1 MASSVKVV
9 GVCAVVFIIGV
20 WPLAAADLDQY
31 RGFRLGSSTT
41 AVVKVWGAVSA
52 RDQKTALRRSALLQE
67 LEWRPP
73 LICDQMGRN
82 GDSVRRVV
90 LSFVDDRLW
99 QIVAEYERS
108 RTEGLSGADMV
119 DALSVSYGPR
129 DRLLLPEGE
138 RGRAD
143 ALAGAAV
150 IARWRTAETVV
161 TLQRYDYVGGYALV
175 VVSVRLEPSARQAQA
190 AGVWLDARG
199 GAGAGDAALLRIRT
213 DAAREA
219 EKTRSVNKAGFT
231 P

>member
-1 MASSVKVV
+1 MRIV
-9 GVCAVVFIIGV
+9 GVCAVIFIIGA
-20 WPLAAADLDQY
+20 WPLAAAGLDQY
-31 RGFRLGSSTT
+31 RGFRLGSSMTV
-41 AVVKVWGAVSA
+41 AVHVWGAVSP
-52 RDQKTALRRSALLQE
+52 RDRKTALGRSALLQE

-73 LICDQMGRN
+73 LVCDQIGRN

-108 RTEGLSGADMV
+108 RTEGLSKADMV
-119 DALSVSYGPR
+119 DALSVSYGPQ
-129 DRLLLPEGE
+129 DRLLLPESE
-138 RGRAD
+138 RGPAA

-161 TLQRYDYVGGYALV
+161 TLQRYDYVGEYALV
-175 VVSVRLEPSARQAQA
+175 VVSVRLAAYAREAQA
-190 AGVWLDARG
+190 AGALLDVRG

-213 DAAREA
+213 EAAREA
-219 EKTRSVNKAGFT
+219 EKTRSANRANFT